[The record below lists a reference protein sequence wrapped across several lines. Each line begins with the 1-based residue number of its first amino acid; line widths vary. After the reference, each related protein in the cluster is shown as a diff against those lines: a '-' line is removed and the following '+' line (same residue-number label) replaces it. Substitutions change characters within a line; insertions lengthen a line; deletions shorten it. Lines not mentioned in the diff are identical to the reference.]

1 MSDVK
6 AFIPEESAVPGQR
19 TAIMGRHK
27 SVQMMETRVG
37 EESKEALETK
47 TAQVE
52 S

>member
-1 MSDVK
+1 MLK
-6 AFIPEESAVPGQR
+6 YLFLKKLQCLARGQPSWS
-19 TAIMGRHK
+19 GHK